1 MRERQHCAGRGRQS
15 SQRSAARPC
24 AAVARCP
31 PRRRGHKRPA
41 DHVCGQHWA
50 PASCCGI
57 STPRPA
63 RASCGA
69 LPKVLICA
77 RLCGMHS
84 GFARFCARGL
94 LRRACR
100 SLRGSVARRR
110 GLTGGPRRGWG
121 RGRSRCGEERPR
133 RLALQAGPR
142 TAPAG
147 GRCAVRPDVPSR
159 GGSRR
164 HDQRASRRHRR
175 GKRRAATVR
184 AGRCR
189 RPLSAPPRVPTL
201 PGPRRPRP
209 SRAGRRTRVCRATR
223 SSSRPFR

>member
-1 MRERQHCAGRGRQS
+1 MRGRQHCAGRGRQS

-41 DHVCGQHWA
+41 DPVCGQHWA

-110 GLTGGPRRGWG
+110 GLTGGRGEDGAEGGVDAARSGRGGWPCRRG
-121 RGRSRCGEERPR
+121 CGR
-133 RLALQAGPR
+133 RLPVAG
-142 TAPAG
+142 APFAQMCRVEAG
-147 GRCAVRPDVPSR
+147 AAGTIS
-159 GGSRR
+159 
-164 HDQRASRRHRR
+164 RASGRHRR

-189 RPLSAPPRVPTL
+189 RALSAPPRGPTA
-201 PGPRRPRP
+201 PRPRRPRP